1 MKNNITKTKIID
13 GEEYVNRKYCADF
26 LNLGVIRVQTFI
38 KDRRLKTLKIGKRD
52 WIKMSDLETFVN
64 FHKAQKLFI
73 KEFSEKR
80 RILRDKHL
88 KEIKEFNA
96 VKEEKFNEL
105 KKKYCPDAIGSLMG
119 MSNNIGKNT

>member
-1 MKNNITKTKIID
+1 MTKTKTIE
-13 GEEYVNRKYCADF
+13 GEEYVSRKYCANF

-38 KDRRLKTLKIGKRD
+38 KDGRLKALKIGKRD
-52 WIKMSDLETFVN
+52 WIKMSDLETFAI
-64 FHKAQKLFI
+64 FSKEQ

-88 KEIKEFNA
+88 KEIKELNKEIKELNA
-96 VKEEKFNEL
+96 VKKEKFNEL

-119 MSNNIGKNT
+119 MNNNIGKNT